1 MWGRYA
7 IMHTV
12 SSDCEDDDD
21 EDDEDDEDDDDD
33 GDDNDVMMI
42 LKSALW

>member
-12 SSDCEDDDD
+12 SSDCED
-21 EDDEDDEDDDDD
+21 DDEDDEDDDDD

>member
-21 EDDEDDEDDDDD
+21 EDDDDDDD
-33 GDDNDVMMI
+33 GDDNDVLMI
-42 LKSALW
+42 LKSPLW